1 MIKLMGTPA
10 PPWFRCDTFAEYH
23 QAAMAMRQNYLSR
36 DESFSLF
43 ALGLAG
49 ESGEAIEL
57 VKKALFHGHPL
68 DTVRLREEI
77 GDVLWYLTMLAD
89 AAELLLAECAAVN
102 IDKLR
107 ERYPQ
112 GSFSS
117 AASLGRKTEG

>member
-1 MIKLMGTPA
+1 MIKCMGSPH
-10 PPWFRCDTFAEYH
+10 PPVFRCDTFEAYH
-23 QAAMAMRQNYLSR
+23 QAADATRQDDLSL
-36 DESFSLF
+36 DESFALF

-49 ESGEAIEL
+49 EAGEVTEL

-68 DTVRLREEI
+68 DTVRLRKEI

-89 AAELLLAECAAVN
+89 AAELTLAECAAGN

-112 GSFSS
+112 GFFSS